1 VDDRRYLV
9 TKRGKA
15 MGEERRPMRVPQ
27 DSGGAMLTWLK
38 EAVRQLR
45 LAWRLFLDRRVPLW
59 TKIVP
64 PVALA
69 YVLSP
74 IDILSDIPPMGL
86 NQLDD
91 IAVLLLGIKLFIEL
105 APPDVVREHLRELGA
120 QVEEWRVVDESE
132 PTVVE
137 GRYSVKGPEAH
148 DGEPES
154 HAQE

>member
-1 VDDRRYLV
+1 
-9 TKRGKA
+9 
-15 MGEERRPMRVPQ
+15 MSEERRPSQAPQ
-27 DSGGAMLTWLK
+27 DNGVAILAWLR

-91 IAVLLLGIKLFIEL
+91 VAVLLLGIKLFIEL
-105 APPDVVREHLRELGA
+105 APPDVVREHLRELGTHI
-120 QVEEWRVVDESE
+120 EEWRVVDESE

-137 GRYSVKGPEAH
+137 GRYSIKGPEP
-148 DGEPES
+148 GEGGPES
-154 HAQE
+154 RAQQ